1 MVVSNSSGMQLLH
14 MEKSKNPTVFP
25 SCKRGYTWHRQP
37 TIWFL
42 NRFLY
47 FRFDYK
53 FVWYSVSRGDH
64 KRYLKLC
71 FTIGYP
77 KFVALKIIIDVQV
90 IIILRSRKA
99 RFMHTNYPTITFI
112 SKVMEE
118 SFRFCLVAF
127 PTRYIPCQF
136 NVCKHCSVTAMD
148 AISI

>member
-1 MVVSNSSGMQLLH
+1 MVLSNSFGMQLLH
-14 MEKSKNPTVFP
+14 MEKSKNQLF
-25 SCKRGYTWHRQP
+25 
-37 TIWFL
+37 FL
-42 NRFLY
+42 PAKTRIYVASTTYNVNRFLY

-99 RFMHTNYPTITFI
+99 RFMHMNYPTITFI
-112 SKVMEE
+112 SKFMEE

-136 NVCKHCSVTAMD
+136 NLCKHCSVTAMD